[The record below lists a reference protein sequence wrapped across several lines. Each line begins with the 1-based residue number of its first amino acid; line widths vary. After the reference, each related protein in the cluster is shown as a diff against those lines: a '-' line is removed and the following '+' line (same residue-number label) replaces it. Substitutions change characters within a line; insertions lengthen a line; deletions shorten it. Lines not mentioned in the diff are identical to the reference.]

1 MEAEES
7 GRSSKWLPDATGVTA
22 FASGASLAAIA
33 RTLDILK
40 SHGVIRYDADSPP
53 LFAVMA
59 AHFLLT
65 TFVFVIGL
73 RNFFPR
79 ELRTRMPFVYFPT
92 DRSGWNVLLHVWGR
106 MLLWFIGAVTA
117 IFLFALVPSGSQK

>member
-1 MEAEES
+1 MKAGSS

-22 FASGASLAAIA
+22 FVSGA
-33 RTLDILK
+33 
-40 SHGVIRYDADSPP
+40 Y
-53 LFAVMA
+53 F
-59 AHFLLT
+59 FLT

-79 ELRTRMPFVYFPT
+79 ELRTRIPFVYFPT
-92 DRSGWNVLLHVWGR
+92 DRSGWNVFLHVWGR